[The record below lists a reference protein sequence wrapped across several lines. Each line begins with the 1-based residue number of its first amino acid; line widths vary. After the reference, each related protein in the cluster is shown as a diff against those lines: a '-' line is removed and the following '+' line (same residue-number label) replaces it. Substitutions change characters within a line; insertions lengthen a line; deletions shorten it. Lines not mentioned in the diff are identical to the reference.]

1 MFSLGVVEDVRE
13 VEKFLVL
20 FFFFSYKSGTFLYNP
35 FFSFHLVVLDFVGK
49 VRKRNRFNREQK
61 DDLQRGGCKRM
72 NH

>member
-1 MFSLGVVEDVRE
+1 MFSLEEDVRE
-13 VEKFLVL
+13 VEKFLALFFFRTNQVL
-20 FFFFSYKSGTFLYNP
+20 FFTIL

>member
-20 FFFFSYKSGTFLYNP
+20 FFFRTNQVLFFTISFFL
-35 FFSFHLVVLDFVGK
+35 LDFVGK